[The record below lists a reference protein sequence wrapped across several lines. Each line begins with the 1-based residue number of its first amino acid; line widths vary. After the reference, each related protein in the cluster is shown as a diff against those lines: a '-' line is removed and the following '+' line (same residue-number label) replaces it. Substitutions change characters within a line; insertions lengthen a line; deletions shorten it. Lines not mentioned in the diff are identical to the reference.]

1 MEMMMTGMI
10 IGARIKLLAS
20 DFPQNRLRTSEMAAR
35 VPRTLLS
42 SIVNMAICRLM

>member
-10 IGARIKLLAS
+10 IGARIRLLATA
-20 DFPQNRLRTSEMAAR
+20 FPQNRLRTSEMAAR

-42 SIVNMAICRLM
+42 NIVKVAICRLM